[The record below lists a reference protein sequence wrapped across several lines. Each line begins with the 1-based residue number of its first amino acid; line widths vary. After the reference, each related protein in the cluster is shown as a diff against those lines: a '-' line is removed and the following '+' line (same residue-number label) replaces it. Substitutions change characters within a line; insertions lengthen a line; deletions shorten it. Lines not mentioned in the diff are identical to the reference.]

1 MQHRSVHS
9 FFSFTASD
17 PLLEKEGCPR
27 SERAACVNLIIRRL
41 PVYELSRES
50 TLQGPN
56 GELSGQGAHRF
67 GGRKRIRE
75 SEESAYTYTAR
86 VHDDVPDNITA
97 HLADWTLKTGSAGC
111 GREERPVGPFRPDA
125 ILLQSS
131 VNENREPRSELNA
144 IPPRMMFKRDS
155 NCDFRTHRP
164 CPPGV
169 FATVTASAISARP
182 PPPLPPLPPPPPPLS
197 GS

>member
-1 MQHRSVHS
+1 MARAS
-9 FFSFTASD
+9 TASGGG
-17 PLLEKEGCPR
+17 KGFA
-27 SERAACVNLIIRRL
+27 RARR
-41 PVYELSRES
+41 R
-50 TLQGPN
+50 
-56 GELSGQGAHRF
+56 A
-67 GGRKRIRE
+67 RIRIQRE
-75 SEESAYTYTAR
+75 G
-86 VHDDVPDNITA
+86 HDDVPDNITA

-111 GREERPVGPFRPDA
+111 GGEERPVGPFRPDA

-131 VNENREPRSELNA
+131 VNEGRGPRSELNA

-182 PPPLPPLPPPPPPLS
+182 PPPCPPLSPLPPPPPPLS